1 MCNFLVLLHSSR
13 LILLTCV
20 ASSAV
25 VVSGENVCHLRS
37 DLNECWAFH
46 PGFHHLSFGQCQILH
61 SEWSFTHTYAR
72 TTHTHTKDRGGWEEE
87 DKKMRDSRR
96 RVKWWENMLPRST
109 CCCAEH
115 TSILLYVPW
124 QTKHASTMPSS
135 DKLQCLTCFLIT
147 QSQIH
152 LIQVLSMPTNNA
164 KYAATGNTVCGKCDV
179 AKKQNKVGSDYP
191 AKGLKTPPN

>member
-72 TTHTHTKDRGGWEEE
+72 TTHTHTLRTEGVEKRKIRRWETAEGGLNGGRTCCPGAHAAVQSTHPSCFMSPG
-87 DKKMRDSRR
+87 KP
-96 RVKWWENMLPRST
+96 NMLQQ
-109 CCCAEH
+109 CH
-115 TSILLYVPW
+115 LVTSYS
-124 QTKHASTMPSS
+124 ASLVSS
-135 DKLQCLTCFLIT
+135 
-147 QSQIH
+147 SH
-152 LIQVLSMPTNNA
+152 SH
-164 KYAATGNTVCGKCDV
+164 KYTSSK
-179 AKKQNKVGSDYP
+179 Y
-191 AKGLKTPPN
+191 